1 MNSAGVVM
9 ARDQTKARLVPH
21 LLVSGPQSRQ
31 QFLLSPGTTW
41 KVGRTL
47 QNEIILPDDSVSRSH
62 AIIQRAGSGEF
73 YIIDMGS
80 TNGSYVNGARVNIP
94 KTLSDGDRI
103 QIGVYELA
111 FCHDELA
118 KVQQSPD
125 QIQQSRQTVAMY
137 ESRLMTVLVVDIR
150 DFTKLAQ
157 QVDQTLLCAT
167 IGAWFREG
175 GSIMQAHGSWSQK
188 YIGDAIMAI
197 WLHQSPGS
205 ETRDILEIFK
215 AYTELAA
222 YSSKLS
228 TQFSLPFPFRI
239 GAGVNTGMAAVGNAG
254 GKDSAD
260 FTALGDTVNATFRI
274 ESSTKETG
282 VDMAIGAG
290 TYAWLKPNSKL
301 RTQFTSYQVKLKGY
315 DAPTDLW
322 GCKYEAM
329 QKCLARSAK
338 NLNE

>member
-1 MNSAGVVM
+1 
-9 ARDQTKARLVPH
+9 
-21 LLVSGPQSRQ
+21 
-31 QFLLSPGTTW
+31 
-41 KVGRTL
+41 
-47 QNEIILPDDSVSRSH
+47 
-62 AIIQRAGSGEF
+62 
-73 YIIDMGS
+73 
-80 TNGSYVNGARVNIP
+80 
-94 KTLSDGDRI
+94 
-103 QIGVYELA
+103 
-111 FCHDELA
+111 
-118 KVQQSPD
+118 
-125 QIQQSRQTVAMY
+125 
-137 ESRLMTVLVVDIR
+137 
-150 DFTKLAQ
+150 
-157 QVDQTLLCAT
+157 
-167 IGAWFREG
+167 
-175 GSIMQAHGSWSQK
+175 
-188 YIGDAIMAI
+188 MAI

-239 GAGVNTGMAAVGNAG
+239 GAGVNTGMAAVGNTG

-315 DAPTDLW
+315 DAITDLW

-329 QKCLARSAK
+329 QKCLARNVK